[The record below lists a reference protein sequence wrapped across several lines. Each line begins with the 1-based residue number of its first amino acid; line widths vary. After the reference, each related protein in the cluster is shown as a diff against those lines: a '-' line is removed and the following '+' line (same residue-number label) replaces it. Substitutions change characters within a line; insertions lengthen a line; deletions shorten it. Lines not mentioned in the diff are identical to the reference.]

1 MVPKRRPACP
11 RNSPENPLLSAQL
24 HQVLVSR
31 RVGGAAQVALGLAR
45 AGLKRGW
52 PGLTWVPG
60 PGPASERVARE
71 GLPHRV
77 MSLEITNPTNAHRLV
92 TCARLT
98 ARLTAIQPAL
108 VHVHSAWM
116 FGLVWPA
123 LRIARARTIVHFQ
136 LDPDEEEI
144 HWTLKHPP
152 AHIITCARYIAR
164 RIQNDV
170 DRLGLK
176 TSVTAAPNAID
187 LERFVPGDRFAA
199 RRETAITSPDRF
211 VILTFGNLS
220 PHKGQATAIRA
231 THHLVSRGLPAELWI
246 AGEDRSGSGQY
257 ERDLRHLAAE
267 LNVADRV
274 RFLGF
279 RSDTPRLL
287 QSADV
292 FVLPSQREGLP
303 ISVLEAQ
310 AAGVPVIG
318 SEIPGMTEI
327 IEDGISGFVVRSDD
341 AAGYADRLTLLH
353 RQTDLAGRLR
363 AAATARV
370 RSEYAWPTFE
380 ERVFAVYD
388 ELAGKR
394 PRPEVRA

>member
-1 MVPKRRPACP
+1 MRKRRPACARTLREKP
-11 RNSPENPLLSAQL
+11 HLSAQL
-24 HQVLVSR
+24 HQILVSR

-45 AGLKRGW
+45 AALERGW

-77 MSLEITNPTNAHRLV
+77 MSLEIAHPTNARRLV
-92 TCARLT
+92 TCAHLAAKLT
-98 ARLTAIQPAL
+98 AVQPAL

-144 HWTLKHPP
+144 RWTLKHPP
-152 AHIITCARYIAR
+152 AHIITCAHYIAR
-164 RIQNDV
+164 RIRSDV
-170 DRLGLK
+170 ERLGLK

-187 LERFVPGDRFAA
+187 LERFVPGDRLAA

-231 THHLVSRGLPAELWI
+231 LHHLAAQGVPAELWI
-246 AGEDRSGSGQY
+246 AGEDRSGDGNY
-257 ERDLRHLAAE
+257 ERELRQLARE
-267 LNVADRV
+267 LNVADHV

-327 IEDGISGFVVRSDD
+327 IEDGTTGFIVRSDD

-370 RSEYAWPTFE
+370 RSEYGWATFE
-380 ERVFAVYD
+380 QRVFDVYQD
-388 ELAGKR
+388 LDGH
-394 PRPEVRA
+394 VRSETEA